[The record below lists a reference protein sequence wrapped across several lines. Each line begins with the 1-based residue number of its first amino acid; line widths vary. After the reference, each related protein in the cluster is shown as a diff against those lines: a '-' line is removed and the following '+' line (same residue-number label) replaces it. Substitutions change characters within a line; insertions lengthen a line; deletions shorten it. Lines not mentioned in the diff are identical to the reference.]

1 MSQISPRC
9 ADVDVMWLRQQ
20 LNTLSSANVFR
31 IGICPVAKGNEVE
44 LCCWLFL
51 PFNHFSISNSVV
63 STVIM
68 FTFTLLLSDL
78 GKIGAIV
85 IDGCRENVPILEEV

>member
-1 MSQISPRC
+1 MCLESES
-9 ADVDVMWLRQQ
+9 
-20 LNTLSSANVFR
+20 
-31 IGICPVAKGNEVE
+31 CPVAKGNEVE

-63 STVIM
+63 STVLM
-68 FTFTLLLSDL
+68 FTLTLLLSDL